1 MIFFGAL
8 SPVPFLNMLFFHKTC
23 YMNIIRITTTKTAQ
37 ERTDRAFYNLDF
49 TITDS
54 ALERVVA
61 TVYTPESRPD
71 SDTPPV
77 FIGTITYE
85 NGQIFCSL
93 PKEAAI
99 AGMMADFE
107 NFMAQIQ
114 SAVTAETATE

>member
-1 MIFFGAL
+1 
-8 SPVPFLNMLFFHKTC
+8 
-23 YMNIIRITTTKTAQ
+23 MNIIRITTTKTAQ

-71 SDTPPV
+71 SDTPPA

-85 NGQIFCSL
+85 NGKIFCSV
-93 PKEAAI
+93 PKEGSM
-99 AGMMADFE
+99 AGMMANFE
-107 NFMAQIQ
+107 NLRALTRPAI
-114 SAVTAETATE
+114 TAETATE